1 MVQWLRLHTSS
12 PGGVCSSPVQ
22 GIKIAHA
29 SQNRP
34 KKKKKK
40 KSPNEL
46 FSTTTNYMVAQSVKN
61 LPAIH
66 EMQV

>member
-29 SQNRP
+29 SQSRP
-34 KKKKKK
+34 KKKK

-66 EMQV
+66 EKQV

>member
-29 SQNRP
+29 SENRP
-34 KKKKKK
+34 KNKK

-46 FSTTTNYMVAQSVKN
+46 FSTTTTYTVAQSVKN
-61 LPAIH
+61 LPVIH